1 MAENYNVG
9 ALVAHWKLDNSKWDA
24 AVKKVKKDSSTLS
37 SKILGNQKRIEKMGK
52 SFAIAGALI
61 TGAFIG
67 MLAKSIQFNKSMATV
82 ATLIPQQRKRIGEL
96 SENVRNLGETYAKNT
111 DDISDGLYQVISAF
125 GDTADTAKILETNV
139 MAAAAG
145 MATTKDAINLTS
157 AVTKG
162 YGKVSAEATKK
173 AADLAFMTVKLG
185 QTTFPELASSI
196 GRVIPV
202 AATMKVKQEELF
214 AGFATLTGVT
224 GSAAEVSTQ
233 LAGVLRA
240 MLKPTK
246 EMTAAIGRAGF
257 ESADMMIKQLGL
269 VGSLKKVIAET
280 DGSKVAIGKLFGRA
294 EALNAVFALTE
305 TSAGTFTKK
314 LNAMSNVTGS
324 AKEAFKEISEG
335 VNKTGFEFEQAK
347 VKLGN
352 TIARIGDT
360 LLPFAS
366 KVIKAFTG
374 IIDKVQTFIK
384 EHPALVGFLTETG
397 AKFGILLTVL
407 GGLLLI
413 LPKIVLAYKAI
424 KTMILAT
431 NPILLITVAAV
442 TAVTIAIGLLTKSY
456 DAHNKAMGKIAA
468 SVGKYTD
475 KTKEMREFMKVASD
489 EEKKWMQE
497 RIKDLTKMTG
507 SHDLAAKRLLEIMAV
522 RSQSYRDW
530 VVDAKKS
537 EKEVVEDIIR
547 TGAIKANVIK
557 MNLEKWRETEGIKF
571 NISKE
576 LIEKLEQLDEDYLD
590 FLGDQAI
597 AYNEFLAEQ
606 AHTQEMLKLEG
617 YEADKAALDFK
628 YIQDKLRINDLVTDE
643 QLADDMKKSLHQTY
657 LDEKAKMD
665 DKYEDE
671 LKKKRRKRNEEIA
684 LTVAQGLMTINSAYR
699 NYMSARLTSIDAEYE
714 KEKQY
719 IIDNVSDEAE
729 RERQLTAL
737 DEKYNKQRLAAEQ
750 KAARTQKALSIVAA
764 IINTAVG
771 VTKAL
776 QGPFPLNLINAAIV
790 AAAGALQ
797 IAAIKAQP
805 IPMAEGGMTTGPTS
819 AIVGDNP
826 SGHEAIIPLEKIGDF
841 LDQIGE
847 GGQGGKTVN
856 VYIQTID
863 TQTTQDFVQN
873 NLLPYIQDSFQN
885 ETLLVPEHAIKERV
899 T

>member
-24 AVKKVKKDSSTLS
+24 AVKKVKKDSGALS
-37 SKILGNQKRIEKMGK
+37 KKILGNQKAIEKMGK

-61 TGAFIG
+61 TGVFTG
-67 MLAKSIQFNKSMATV
+67 MLAKSIQFNKSMANV

-96 SENVRNLGETYAKNT
+96 SENVRNLGETYGKTTA
-111 DDISDGLYQVISAF
+111 DISDGLYQVISAF

-162 YGKVSAEATKK
+162 YGTVSAEATKK

-196 GRVIPV
+196 GRVIPI

-224 GSAAEVSTQ
+224 GTAAEVSTQ
-233 LAGVLRA
+233 MAGVLRA

-246 EMTAAIGRAGF
+246 FMTAAISKAGF
-257 ESADMMIKQLGL
+257 ASADMMIKQLGL
-269 VGSLKKVIAET
+269 VGTMKKVIAQT
-280 DGSKVAIGKLFGRA
+280 DGSKVAIGKLFRRA

-314 LNAMSNVTGS
+314 LSAMSDVGEA

-335 VNKTGFEFEQAK
+335 VNKTGFQFDQAK
-347 VKLGN
+347 VKMGN
-352 TIARIGDT
+352 AIARIGET

-366 KVIKAFTG
+366 KVITAFSG
-374 IIDKVQTFIK
+374 IVDKVQAFVK
-384 EHPALVGFLTETG
+384 EHPALVGFITETG
-397 AKFGILLTVL
+397 AKLGILLTVL
-407 GGLLLI
+407 GGVLLV
-413 LPKIVLAYKAI
+413 LPKMVKLFGFLKTKMMAMLTVNPVLLGVA
-424 KTMILAT
+424 
-431 NPILLITVAAV
+431 AAV
-442 TAVTIAIGLLTKSY
+442 TAITIAIGALSKGY
-456 DAHNKAMGKIAA
+456 DKAMAKIVA
-468 SVGKYTD
+468 STGRHLD
-475 KTKEMREFMKVASD
+475 KTKEMREYMKVASN
-489 EEKKWMQE
+489 EEKKYMKE
-497 RIKDLTKMTG
+497 RVKQLTDMTG
-507 SHDLAAKRLLEIMAV
+507 DHSDAAKKVMEIMAM
-522 RSQSYRDW
+522 RSQAYRDW
-530 VVDAKKS
+530 VIDAKES
-537 EKEVVEDIIR
+537 EAEVIR
-547 TGAIKANVIK
+547 ATLKAGAIKANVIK
-557 MNLEKWRETEGIKF
+557 MNLEKWRLTEGIKF
-571 NISKE
+571 NISSE

-597 AYNEFLAEQ
+597 IYNEFLAEQ
-606 AHTQEMLKLEG
+606 AQAQKMLKLQG
-617 YEADKAALDFK
+617 IEADQAALEFA
-628 YIQDKLRINDLVTDE
+628 YIQDKLRINNLVTDE
-643 QLADDMKKSLHQTY
+643 SLATDMKRSLHQTY
-657 LDEKAKMD
+657 LDEKAKM
-665 DKYEDE
+665 EDE
-671 LKKKRRKRNEEIA
+671 HEARQKAKRIANMQEIA
-684 LTVAQGLMTINSAYR
+684 STIAQGLSSINSAYR
-699 NYMSARLTSIDAEYE
+699 NYMSSRLQSIDSQYE

-719 IIDNVSDEAE
+719 IIDNISDEGE

-737 DEKYNKQRLAAEQ
+737 DEKYARQRLATEQ

-764 IINTAVG
+764 IINTAVA

-776 QGPFPLNLINAAIV
+776 QGPFPLNLISAAIV

-797 IAAIKAQP
+797 IAAIQSQP

-819 AIVGDNP
+819 AIIGDNP
-826 SGHEAIIPLEKIGDF
+826 SGKEAIIPLEKIGDF
-841 LDQIGE
+841 LDQIGGVE
-847 GGQGGKTVN
+847 GGGKTVN

-863 TQTTQDFVQN
+863 TQTTQDFVHN
-873 NLLPYIQDSFQN
+873 NLLPYIQDSFQD

-899 T
+899 